1 MNDNDCKRFLED
13 FKKGDVA
20 QKVDMWFYAVEQEAI
35 WEELLGDMS
44 TIAQALNPKKT
55 VVEDE

>member
-1 MNDNDCKRFLED
+1 MNDNDCKRFLVD
-13 FKKGDVA
+13 FKKGDVR

-44 TIAQALNPKKT
+44 AIAQAANPKKT